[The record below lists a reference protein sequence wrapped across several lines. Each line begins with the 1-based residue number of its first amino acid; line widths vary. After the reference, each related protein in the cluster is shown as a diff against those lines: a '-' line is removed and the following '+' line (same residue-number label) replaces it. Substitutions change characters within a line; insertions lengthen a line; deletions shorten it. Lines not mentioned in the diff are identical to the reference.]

1 MNFTT
6 PNCLRQCSWR
16 QLSDDK
22 IKFCIILGRA
32 IALNPLICRD
42 ASRLYPI
49 DWEDITRLQFICCSH
64 LKGIGKKK
72 TVLD

>member
-1 MNFTT
+1 LNFTT

-32 IALNPLICRD
+32 IALIPLIYRD

-49 DWEDITRLQFICCSH
+49 EWEDITRLVII
-64 LKGIGKKK
+64 LI
-72 TVLD
+72 